1 MIDSKELGTT
11 HKLHPDTLLESK
23 PCKDLMRP
31 KLIAIGASTGGVD
44 VLSTIFEKQRSASR
58 RNGKNGRV

>member
-1 MIDSKELGTT
+1 MIEPKDSHTS
-11 HKLHPDTLLESK
+11 HKLHPDELLESK

-44 VLSTIFEKQRSASR
+44 VLSTIF
-58 RNGKNGRV
+58 KNLPTETPRFTL